1 MDPGD
6 FEELYNEIKQYPF
19 TENQSLK
26 LKTYFDN
33 LYNSTYELNRKFS
46 DSEIAYIKHAF
57 DNGQHADRRSSYH
70 PAAQPLDNIDIQ
82 NDSNSNSNRKTSKH
96 TKNRNLSNSSHTK
109 KRKRSKGGNT
119 AKKTKK

>member
-1 MDPGD
+1 MHPED
-6 FEELYNEIKQYPF
+6 FKELYNEIQQYLF

-33 LYNSTYELNRKFS
+33 LYNSTYKLNSEISKLNSELS
-46 DSEIAYIKHAF
+46 DSEKEYIKYAF

-70 PAAQPLDNIDIQ
+70 PAAQPFNYVGRK
-82 NDSNSNSNRKTSKH
+82 NSSNSNSNG
-96 TKNRNLSNSSHTK
+96 NSSNHTK
-109 KRKRSKGGNT
+109 KRKRSKGSNT